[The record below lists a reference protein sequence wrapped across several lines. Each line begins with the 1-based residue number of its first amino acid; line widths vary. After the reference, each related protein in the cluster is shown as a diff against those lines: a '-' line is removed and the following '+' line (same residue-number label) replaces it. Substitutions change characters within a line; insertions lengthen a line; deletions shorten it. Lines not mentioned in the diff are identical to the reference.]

1 MNSCMLNPLRGDT
14 MWVKVPLDIVA
25 IKQDLE
31 DLLGVKV
38 DVVTIYSLSPY
49 MRDEVLKE
57 AVNI

>member
-1 MNSCMLNPLRGDT
+1 

-49 MRDEVLKE
+49 MCRRAPKLG
-57 AVNI
+57 NL

>member
-1 MNSCMLNPLRGDT
+1 